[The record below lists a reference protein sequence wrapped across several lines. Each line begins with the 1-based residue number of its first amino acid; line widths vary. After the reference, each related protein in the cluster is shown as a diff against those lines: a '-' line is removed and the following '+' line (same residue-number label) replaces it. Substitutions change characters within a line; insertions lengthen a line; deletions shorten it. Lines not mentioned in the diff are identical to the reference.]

1 MSHTSSPSTACSVPG
16 PFEHP
21 PHHDVEL
28 PPCPPWCRKDHTPD
42 MASDTNPL
50 DDRPRRSITHARKIG
65 EGDSAVI
72 VRALTEVGVHGP
84 PVPELPARFTYSCSG
99 LPRLGATAEQALALA
114 ANIIDAVTM
123 VNSAPADIGDRSF
136 T

>member
-28 PPCPPWCRKDHTPD
+28 PPCPPWCRTDHTPD

-50 DDRPRRSITHARKIG
+50 DDRPTRSITHARKIG

-72 VRALTEVGVHGP
+72 VRALTEVGVDSP
-84 PVPELPARFTYSCSG
+84 PVPELPVRFTYYGSG

-123 VNSAPADIGDRSF
+123 VNSPPEG
-136 T
+136 